1 MASSRRL
8 LLPAAGAVGAAALYV
23 QSEYRD
29 FHALQEDGA
38 CEASLPSTADAQL
51 TRVVR
56 LPKYFSKEEV
66 DQVHALH
73 RDVGGQVGTSGR
85 TASNQ
90 AAAYHTGVWEVSY
103 LSTDSHF
110 REKLPELR
118 EKLLQAATQADD
130 AERWGLLRGRDHVRP
145 RCVEYHVVVTL
156 TLTITL
162 TLTLT

>member
-1 MASSRRL
+1 
-8 LLPAAGAVGAAALYV
+8 VGAAALYV

-66 DQVHALH
+66 DRVHALH
-73 RDVGGQVGTSGR
+73 REVGGQVGTSGR

-156 TLTITL
+156 TLTL
-162 TLTLT
+162 TLT